1 MSTAIVSKGEKTK
14 ELYAFFLQKPQK
26 GVNLYVE
33 KSQKRVRRMREK
45 SQKRVKWSGYE
56 TKDISATA

>member
-1 MSTAIVSKGEKTK
+1 M
-14 ELYAFFLQKPQK
+14 QKPQK

>member
-1 MSTAIVSKGEKTK
+1 M
-14 ELYAFFLQKPQK
+14 YFYLQKPQK

-56 TKDISATA
+56 AKDISATA

>member
-1 MSTAIVSKGEKTK
+1 M
-14 ELYAFFLQKPQK
+14 YFYLQKPQK

-33 KSQKRVRRMREK
+33 KSQKRVRRMREN

>member
-1 MSTAIVSKGEKTK
+1 M
-14 ELYAFFLQKPQK
+14 YFYLQKPQK
-26 GVNLYVE
+26 GVNLHFE

>member
-1 MSTAIVSKGEKTK
+1 M
-14 ELYAFFLQKPQK
+14 YFYLQKPQK

>member
-1 MSTAIVSKGEKTK
+1 M
-14 ELYAFFLQKPQK
+14 YFYLQKPQK

-45 SQKRVKWSGYE
+45 SQKRVKWSGYK
-56 TKDISATA
+56 TKDISTTA

>member
-1 MSTAIVSKGEKTK
+1 M
-14 ELYAFFLQKPQK
+14 YFYLQKPQK

-56 TKDISATA
+56 TKDISTTA